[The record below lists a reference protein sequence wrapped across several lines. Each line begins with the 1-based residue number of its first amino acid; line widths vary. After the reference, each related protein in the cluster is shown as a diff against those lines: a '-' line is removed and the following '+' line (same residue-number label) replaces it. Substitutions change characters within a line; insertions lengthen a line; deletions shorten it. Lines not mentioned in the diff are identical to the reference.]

1 MLLKLGSYD
10 EAWMLI
16 LEKNLSKI
24 AVEIIINRKKII
36 EKINYIS
43 QNSKFNFP
51 RIYLA
56 LISECDNLQCKDDE
70 LLDIII
76 SKYQKYRKQDIDS
89 GQSNF
94 GPHKTEL
101 LATHIEEK
109 ILASTGS
116 MGQQKAVLV
125 SIILFQVLAIIEE
138 TKKLPIV
145 LLDEVFSHLDR
156 KRSIYLSEFLLNLG
170 IQIWITDT
178 ETQHIDFFADSA
190 NLLKL

>member
-1 MLLKLGSYD
+1 
-10 EAWMLI
+10 
-16 LEKNLSKI
+16 
-24 AVEIIINRKKII
+24 
-36 EKINYIS
+36 
-43 QNSKFNFP
+43 
-51 RIYLA
+51 
-56 LISECDNLQCKDDE
+56 
-70 LLDIII
+70 
-76 SKYQKYRKQDIDS
+76 
-89 GQSNF
+89 
-94 GPHKTEL
+94 
-101 LATHIEEK
+101 
-109 ILASTGS
+109 

-138 TKKLPIV
+138 TKKLPII